1 MRKPDGALLK
11 AQTAQVVSHPAGRRA
26 KPAGGRKNIELPGGA
41 RQILDAA
48 AWLLRHRGYEATTTR
63 AIAERVG
70 IKAGSIYHHFSSK
83 DAIVERVINEGV
95 RVVHEAATAALDA
108 LPAKADPRSRLQAA
122 ITAHLRSSLEH
133 SDYTSASIRA
143 FAFLPAELRK
153 TCRLERRRYEDI
165 WREIVVDAASAGYI
179 PETVNLDAAR
189 LMLLGAVNW
198 AGEWYRPNRV
208 PIDQISASFAALTFG
223 PHRGSK
229 PKSTRA
235 PAPKRPAASQRTAAT
250 RRNHRV

>member
-11 AQTAQVVSHPAGRRA
+11 AQTAQVVRHPAGRRA

-95 RVVHEAATAALDA
+95 RLVYEAVTAALDA

-122 ITAHLRSSLEH
+122 VTAHLRSSLEH

-153 TCRLERRRYEDI
+153 TCRLERHRYEDI
-165 WREIVVDAASAGYI
+165 WRDIVVGAARAGYI
-179 PETVNLDAAR
+179 PEGVNLDAAR

-208 PIDQISASFAALTFG
+208 PIDQISASFAELTFG
-223 PHRGSK
+223 PDRGSK

-235 PAPKRPAASQRTAAT
+235 PASKGHVSS
-250 RRNHRV
+250 RRNLRG

>member
-26 KPAGGRKNIELPGGA
+26 KPAGGRKNIDLPGGA

-70 IKAGSIYHHFSSK
+70 IKAGSIYYHFSSK
-83 DAIVERVINEGV
+83 DAV
-95 RVVHEAATAALDA
+95 TAALDA

-122 ITAHLRSSLEH
+122 VTAHLRSSLEH

-165 WREIVVDAASAGYI
+165 WRDIVVDAARAGYI
-179 PETVNLDAAR
+179 PEGVNLDAAR

-208 PIDQISASFAALTFG
+208 SIDQISASFTELTFG
-223 PHRGSK
+223 PDRGSK
-229 PKSTRA
+229 LKSTRA
-235 PAPKRPAASQRTAAT
+235 PPSKGQPASRRTLRA
-250 RRNHRV
+250 

>member
-11 AQTAQVVSHPAGRRA
+11 TQTAQVVSHPAGRRA
-26 KPAGGRKNIELPGGA
+26 KPAGRKNIELPGGA

-95 RVVHEAATAALDA
+95 RLVYEAVTAALDA

-122 ITAHLRSSLEH
+122 VTAHLRSSLEH

-165 WREIVVDAASAGYI
+165 WRDIVVDAARAGYI
-179 PETVNLDAAR
+179 PEGVNLDAAR

-208 PIDQISASFAALTFG
+208 SIDQISAGFAELSFG
-223 PHRGSK
+223 PDRGSK

-235 PAPKRPAASQRTAAT
+235 PASKGQAAS
-250 RRNHRV
+250 RRSLRA

>member
-41 RQILDAA
+41 RQIRDAA

-95 RVVHEAATAALDA
+95 RLVYEAVTAALDA

-122 ITAHLRSSLEH
+122 VTAHLRSSLEH

-165 WREIVVDAASAGYI
+165 WRDIVVDAARAGYI
-179 PETVNLDAAR
+179 PEGVNLDAAR

-208 PIDQISASFAALTFG
+208 SIDQISASFAELTFG
-223 PHRGSK
+223 PDRGSK
-229 PKSTRA
+229 LKSTRA
-235 PAPKRPAASQRTAAT
+235 PASKGQAASRRTLRA
-250 RRNHRV
+250 

>member
-11 AQTAQVVSHPAGRRA
+11 TQTAQVVSDPAGRRA
-26 KPAGGRKNIELPGGA
+26 KPASGRKNIELPGGA

-95 RVVHEAATAALDA
+95 GLVYEAVIAALDA

-122 ITAHLRSSLEH
+122 VTAHLRSSLEH

-165 WREIVVDAASAGYI
+165 WRDIVVDAARAGYI
-179 PETVNLDAAR
+179 PEGVNLDAAR

-208 PIDQISASFAALTFG
+208 SIDQISASFAELTFG
-223 PHRGSK
+223 PDRGSR

-235 PAPKRPAASQRTAAT
+235 PASKGQAAS
-250 RRNHRV
+250 RRNLRA

>member
-1 MRKPDGALLK
+1 MKKSDGVLLK
-11 AQTAQVVSHPAGRRA
+11 APIAQVVSHPAGRRA
-26 KPAGGRKNIELPGGA
+26 KPVGGRKSIEQPGGA

-83 DAIVERVINEGV
+83 DAIVEQVINEGV
-95 RVVHEAATAALDA
+95 RVVHEAVTAALDA
-108 LPAKADPRSRLQAA
+108 LPAKAGPRSRLQAA

-133 SDYTSASIRA
+133 GDYTSACIRA

-165 WREIVVDAASAGYI
+165 WRDIVVDAAKAGYI
-179 PETVNLDAAR
+179 PEGVNLDAAR

-208 PIDQISASFAALTFG
+208 PIDQISASFAELTFG
-223 PHRGSK
+223 PDRGSK
-229 PKSTRA
+229 SRSTKG
-235 PAPKRPAASQRTAAT
+235 PAPKGQTAPLRMAAI
-250 RRNHRV
+250 RRNHRA

>member
-1 MRKPDGALLK
+1 LK
-11 AQTAQVVSHPAGRRA
+11 AQTAQIVSHPAGRRA
-26 KPAGGRKNIELPGGA
+26 KPAGARNKIEQPGGA

-70 IKAGSIYHHFSSK
+70 IKAGSIYHHFSS
-83 DAIVERVINEGV
+83 NESV
-95 RVVHEAATAALDA
+95 TAALDA

-122 ITAHLRSSLEH
+122 ITAHLLSSLEH
-133 SDYTSASIRA
+133 SDYTSACIRA

-165 WREIVVDAASAGYI
+165 WREIVVDAAEAGYI
-179 PETVNLDAAR
+179 PEGVSLDAAR

-208 PIDQISASFAALTFG
+208 SIDQISASFAKLTFG
-223 PHRGSK
+223 PNRGDKPKPAKGPAPRGQIGSK
-229 PKSTRA
+229 RMA
-235 PAPKRPAASQRTAAT
+235 AASRNQRS
-250 RRNHRV
+250 

>member
-11 AQTAQVVSHPAGRRA
+11 ARTAQVINHSAGPRA
-26 KPAGGRKNIELPGGA
+26 KPAGGRKNIDLPGGA

-83 DAIVERVINEGV
+83 DVIVERVMNEGV
-95 RVVHEAATAALDA
+95 RVVHEAVMAALDA
-108 LPAKADPRSRLQAA
+108 LPAKADPRSRLEAA

-165 WREIVVDAASAGYI
+165 WREIVADAAKAGHI
-179 PETVNLDAAR
+179 AEGVNLDAAR

-198 AGEWYRPNRV
+198 AANG
-208 PIDQISASFAALTFG
+208 IAQIAS
-223 PHRGSK
+223 P
-229 PKSTRA
+229 STGF
-235 PAPKRPAASQRTAAT
+235 RPASPS
-250 RRNHRV
+250 

>member
-1 MRKPDGALLK
+1 MKKPDGALLK
-11 AQTAQVVSHPAGRRA
+11 AQTAQPADPPAGRRA
-26 KPAGGRKNIELPGGA
+26 KPAVGRKNIEQPGGA

-63 AIAERVG
+63 AIAGKVG

-83 DAIVERVINEGV
+83 DAIVEQVINEGV
-95 RVVHEAATAALDA
+95 RVVHQAVTAALDA
-108 LPAKADPRSRLQAA
+108 LPARADPRSRLRAA

-133 SDYTSASIRA
+133 SDYTSASICA

-165 WREIVVDAASAGYI
+165 WRDIVVDAAKAGYI
-179 PETVNLDAAR
+179 PEGIDLDAAR

-208 PIDQISASFAALTFG
+208 PIERISASFAELTFG
-223 PHRGSK
+223 PDRGSQ
-229 PKSTRA
+229 PGSTRSP
-235 PAPKRPAASQRTAAT
+235 PARGQAASPRSAAAARKRT
-250 RRNHRV
+250 

>member
-70 IKAGSIYHHFSSK
+70 IKAGSIYYHFSSK

-95 RVVHEAATAALDA
+95 RLVYEAVTAALDA

-122 ITAHLRSSLEH
+122 VTAHLRSSLEH

-165 WREIVVDAASAGYI
+165 WRDIVVDAARASYI
-179 PETVNLDAAR
+179 PEGVNLDAAR

-208 PIDQISASFAALTFG
+208 SIDQISASFAELTFG
-223 PHRGSK
+223 PDRGSK

-235 PAPKRPAASQRTAAT
+235 PASKGQAAS
-250 RRNHRV
+250 RRNLRA

>member
-1 MRKPDGALLK
+1 VK
-11 AQTAQVVSHPAGRRA
+11 S
-26 KPAGGRKNIELPGGA
+26 AGGRKNIELPGGA
-41 RQILDAA
+41 TQILNAA

-95 RVVHEAATAALDA
+95 RVVHEAVTAALDA
-108 LPAKADPRSRLQAA
+108 LPAKADPRSRLRAA

-143 FAFLPAELRK
+143 FAFLPTELRK

-165 WREIVVDAASAGYI
+165 WREIVVDAANAGYI
-179 PETVNLDAAR
+179 PEGANLDAVR

-208 PIDQISASFAALTFG
+208 PIDQISASFAELTFG
-223 PHRGSK
+223 ADRGSK
-229 PKSTRA
+229 PQSAKGT
-235 PAPKRPAASQRTAAT
+235 APKRHAAT
-250 RRNHRV
+250 RRSHRA

>member
-1 MRKPDGALLK
+1 MRTPDGALLK
-11 AQTAQVVSHPAGRRA
+11 ARTAQVINHPAGPRA
-26 KPAGGRKNIELPGGA
+26 KPAGGRKNIDLPGGA

-83 DAIVERVINEGV
+83 DVIVERVMNEGV
-95 RVVHEAATAALDA
+95 RVVHEAVTAALDA

-165 WREIVVDAASAGYI
+165 WREIVADAAKAGHI
-179 PETVNLDAAR
+179 AEGVNLDAAR

-208 PIDQISASFAALTFG
+208 PIDQISASFAELTFG
-223 PHRGSK
+223 PGRGSK
-229 PKSTRA
+229 PKSAKA
-235 PAPKRPAASQRTAAT
+235 PASKGNAASGRS
-250 RRNHRV
+250 HRA

>member
-1 MRKPDGALLK
+1 MKKPDGASLK
-11 AQTAQVVSHPAGRRA
+11 AQTAQIVSHPAGRRA
-26 KPAGGRKNIELPGGA
+26 KPAGARNKIEQPGGA

-83 DAIVERVINEGV
+83 DAIVEQVVNEGV
-95 RVVHEAATAALDA
+95 RVVHESVTAALDA
-108 LPAKADPRSRLQAA
+108 LPAKANPRSRLQAA
-122 ITAHLRSSLEH
+122 ITAHLLSSLEH
-133 SDYTSASIRA
+133 SDYTSACIRA

-165 WREIVVDAASAGYI
+165 WREIVVDAAEAGYI
-179 PETVNLDAAR
+179 PEGVSLDAAR

-208 PIDQISASFAALTFG
+208 SIDQISASFAKLTFG
-223 PHRGSK
+223 PNRGDKPKPAKGPAPRGQIGSK
-229 PKSTRA
+229 RMA
-235 PAPKRPAASQRTAAT
+235 AASRNQRS
-250 RRNHRV
+250 

>member
-11 AQTAQVVSHPAGRRA
+11 AQIAQVVSHSAGHRA
-26 KPAGGRKNIELPGGA
+26 KPAGGRKSVELPGGA

-83 DAIVERVINEGV
+83 DVIVERVMNEGV
-95 RVVHEAATAALDA
+95 RVVHEAVTAALDA
-108 LPAKADPRSRLQAA
+108 LPAKADPRSRLEAA

-153 TCRLERRRYEDI
+153 TCRLQRRRYEDI
-165 WREIVVDAASAGYI
+165 WREIVVDAAKAGYV
-179 PETVNLDAAR
+179 PEGVSLDAAR

-208 PIDQISASFAALTFG
+208 PIDQISASFAELTFG
-223 PHRGSK
+223 RGRGSK
-229 PKSTRA
+229 PRSAKA
-235 PAPKRPAASQRTAAT
+235 AAPKGQAAS
-250 RRNHRV
+250 RRSRRA

>member
-1 MRKPDGALLK
+1 MKKPDGALLK
-11 AQTAQVVSHPAGRRA
+11 AQMAEIASHPAGRRT
-26 KPAGGRKNIELPGGA
+26 KPAVGRKIIEQPGGA

-63 AIAERVG
+63 AIAGKVG

-83 DAIVERVINEGV
+83 DAIVEQVINEGV
-95 RVVHEAATAALDA
+95 RVVHQAVTAALDA
-108 LPAKADPRSRLQAA
+108 LPTKANPRSRLQAA

-143 FAFLPAELRK
+143 FAFLPAELRR

-165 WREIVVDAASAGYI
+165 WREIVVDAAKAGYI
-179 PETVNLDAAR
+179 AEGVNLDAAR

-208 PIDQISASFAALTFG
+208 PIDQISASFAELTFG
-223 PHRGSK
+223 RDRGSK
-229 PKSTRA
+229 PGS
-235 PAPKRPAASQRTAAT
+235 T
-250 RRNHRV
+250 RRNHRA

>member
-11 AQTAQVVSHPAGRRA
+11 TQTAQVVSHTAGRRA

-70 IKAGSIYHHFSSK
+70 IKAGSIYHHLSSK
-83 DAIVERVINEGV
+83 DALVERVINEGV
-95 RVVHEAATAALDA
+95 RLVYEAVTAALDA

-122 ITAHLRSSLEH
+122 VTAHLRSSLEH

-165 WREIVVDAASAGYI
+165 WRDIVVDAARAGYI
-179 PETVNLDAAR
+179 PEGVNLDAAR

-208 PIDQISASFAALTFG
+208 SIDQISTSFAELTFG
-223 PHRGSK
+223 AYRGSK
-229 PKSTRA
+229 PRSAKGT
-235 PAPKRPAASQRTAAT
+235 APKGQAAT
-250 RRNHRV
+250 RRSHRA

>member
-1 MRKPDGALLK
+1 LLK
-11 AQTAQVVSHPAGRRA
+11 APIARIVNHPAGHRA

-83 DAIVERVINEGV
+83 DVIVERVMNEGV
-95 RVVHEAATAALDA
+95 RVVHEAVTAALDA

-165 WREIVVDAASAGYI
+165 WREIVVDAAKAGYI
-179 PETVNLDAAR
+179 AEGVNLNAAR

-208 PIDQISASFAALTFG
+208 PIDRISASFAELTFG
-223 PHRGSK
+223 PGRGSR

-235 PAPKRPAASQRTAAT
+235 PASKGNAAS
-250 RRNHRV
+250 RRSDRA